1 MLKNNK
7 VFYLHIFSSRNVLV
21 LQGHCVLIATFNT
34 ETLGMHINIL
44 FYEKGSIN
52 PQVMWFING

>member
-34 ETLGMHINIL
+34 ETLGYIL
-44 FYEKGSIN
+44 IFYFMKREA
-52 PQVMWFING
+52 